1 MNVKCL
7 NRTLMTDQTCI
18 DMDSISI
25 QYIDHLVVAS
35 CHFDPMKFSDN
46 DFNILGVSL
55 PTSLDAAVSKRKS
68 EFLAGRYLATLALTN
83 IGFDEVNIGI
93 NENRAPIWPQGTL
106 GSISHSLNTA
116 KTIVTKNQHYRF
128 IGVDIE
134 YWISPSDANLLVDN
148 IVINASEY
156 TALLQL
162 MPFNQALTLIFSA
175 KESLFKAIFK
185 EVGHYF
191 DFKAAKVS
199 AIDFSQQQLTLTLT
213 QHLSESMVSGRIFT
227 CQFIQNDQSVTTLVT
242 A

>member
-18 DMDSISI
+18 DMGSISI
-25 QYIDHLVVAS
+25 QHIDNLVVTS
-35 CHFDPMKFSDN
+35 CHFEPMKFSDN
-46 DFNILGVSL
+46 DFNILGISL

-68 EFLAGRYLATLALTN
+68 EFLAGRYLETLALAN
-83 IGFDEVNIGI
+83 IGFD
-93 NENRAPIWPQGTL
+93 ENRAPIWPQGTL

-116 KTIVTKNQHYRF
+116 KSIVTKNQHYRF

-134 YWISPSDANLLVDN
+134 HWISPSDANLLVDN
-148 IVINASEY
+148 IVINDTEY
-156 TALLQL
+156 TPLLKL

-199 AIDFSQQQLTLTLT
+199 AIDFTQQQLTLTLT
-213 QHLSESMVSGRIFT
+213 QHLSERMVSGRIFT
-227 CQFIQNDQSVTTLVT
+227 CQFTQDDESVTTLVT